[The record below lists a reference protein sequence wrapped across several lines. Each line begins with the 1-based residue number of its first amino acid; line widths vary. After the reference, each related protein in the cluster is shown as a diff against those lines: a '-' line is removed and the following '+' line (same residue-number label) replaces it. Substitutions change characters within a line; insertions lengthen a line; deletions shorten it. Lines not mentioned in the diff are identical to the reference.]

1 MQDGDAVCVAH
12 GGDAVRDED
21 GGASLHHFAQA
32 VEDVIF
38 GVGIDA
44 GEGVVEDED
53 ARLANDGAGNG
64 RRAASG
70 RRRG

>member
-1 MQDGDAVCVAH
+1 MPYSTICPWCKHGDAVGVAH

-32 VEDVIF
+32 VEDLIL

-44 GEGVVEDED
+44 GQGVVEDRECA
-53 ARLANDGAGNG
+53 ARE
-64 RRAASG
+64 
-70 RRRG
+70 